1 LELFNT
7 IGDSKFQDNFMKAG
21 LKRIEATLHD
31 LGTRNTTDST
41 ETGDSTKRPFSFRIS
56 MTATESSADEDVTA
70 KENRN
75 TQEPTVDLETDT
87 QSYLVD
93 EENLFPQHESVP
105 TFPVQDIGG
114 KTPNLPKFKTPSFSN
129 HRHGANPA
137 LAVNL
142 LQEIQENVIGW
153 QKELQKILQ
162 QIQDIYLEG
171 PIVNGWLE
179 SNPRETEK
187 GGTATLRHGEV
198 ERLMDY
204 VEEICAA
211 GAKVSYQSPVNGYRL
226 CGLDAAGKVWSRPCP
241 ADQLPGVS
249 LAIARYQ
256 KLRQLL
262 GRKQY
267 LETRLSQLA
276 ETLVILHSHIQQA

>member
-1 LELFNT
+1 
-7 IGDSKFQDNFMKAG
+7 MKAG

-31 LGTRNTTDST
+31 LGTRNTADST
-41 ETGDSTKRPFSFRIS
+41 ETGDSTQRPFSFRIS
-56 MTATESSADEDVTA
+56 VGATESIADENAKA
-70 KENRN
+70 KENQN
-75 TQEPTVDLETDT
+75 IQEPTVELGTDS
-87 QSYLVD
+87 QSYLPND
-93 EENLFPQHESVP
+93 ENLFPQHESVP

-114 KTPNLPKFKTPSFSN
+114 KTPNLPKFKNPSFSN

-142 LQEIQENVIGW
+142 LQEIQENVISW
-153 QKELQKILQ
+153 QKELQNILQ

-241 ADQLPGVS
+241 AEQLPGVS